1 ASSRRSDD
9 EGDEDEP
16 QGDGKKDAKADGKR
30 TRQAPTW
37 PTFDKRMRP
46 AEFNSM
52 KRDLQ
57 ARLKDEIKHI
67 RYSKASH
74 YVKPDKIFALVKD
87 DGDVSTYEYE
97 AKRKALIDDVDALSQ
112 QVETVKSWRQSPDS
126 NAAKGK
132 LVDKLNDVIK
142 LSKNMEELIAGM
154 TEVRK
159 QQQGDESKVKRKETS
174 AINKHKASFLHEG
187 VCEVLAAEF
196 AKSAR
201 SIDSDCRSSHIQL
214 LFPGILQPLSPSEE
228 CAMVSWQKEA
238 IPKERVPFLFDLAG
252 DCPLAGPIGKVVG
265 SNADK
270 IAAKAKKVHALMK
283 NDAAMIALG
292 GLSGAGELIVDADK
306 PKFEGAPCMNEI
318 SQKPFL
324 VLAKHF
330 GWGWDMNTWPFAGL
344 PSIVV
349 TVQSAALI
357 KTVPVNDLLGSGLT
371 ALSALQ
377 QWAKANNKGESAEC
391 MKDAVTAIVPVGSA
405 VFVPF
410 GHVPFATGVPKDDK
424 SEEVATAMLVF
435 PLFPRAIDRSEGE
448 KDWQVVRQYIDQTFE
463 THSDVKTWSA
473 IK

>member
-16 QGDGKKDAKADGKR
+16 QGGGKKDAKADGKR

-46 AEFNSM
+46 AEFNST

-306 PKFEGAPCMNEI
+306 P
-318 SQKPFL
+318 
-324 VLAKHF
+324 
-330 GWGWDMNTWPFAGL
+330 
-344 PSIVV
+344 IVV
-349 TVQSAALI
+349 AVQSAALI
-357 KTVPVNDLLGSGLT
+357 KTAPVNDLLGSGLT

-391 MKDAVTAIVPVGSA
+391 MKDAVTAVVPVGSA
-405 VFVPF
+405 VFAPF
-410 GHVPFATGVPKDDK
+410 GHVPFVTGVPKDDK